1 MTADPPR
8 SAQTVFDTGL
18 RVPWAT
24 YRFKLLHPLLARFG
38 RFLLQG
44 RARRRYFVMPGD
56 YVSDYTTR
64 FGSFEAEEI
73 AVARQVCRHIFGAER
88 LAHGTLVDVGCHIGN
103 YSVELG
109 PDFGAVL
116 AVDAVQTYAHITRAN
131 LAWNGLAER
140 SVVVCAAIS
149 DRAGTVRLQMERYGN
164 LGHARV
170 QDDESQDAGPL
181 STVQA
186 TTLDALIERQGLSGV
201 TFIKLDIEG
210 HEIQALRG
218 AAQTIARH
226 APVIQVEVDKEH
238 LPAVLA
244 GLAAT
249 GIGYEAWQVLRGDPS
264 CRNLAERL
272 WRALRAGGNPV
283 FVRRLAEN
291 HLNARHLPCVLLIP
305 SRSAIDWAAL
315 VPIPGPSHDEQ
326 TDHADAPA

>member
-1 MTADPPR
+1 MTAEPPR
-8 SAQTVFDTGL
+8 PKPVVFDTGL
-18 RVPWAT
+18 RVPWAA

-44 RARRRYFVMPGD
+44 RTRRRYFVMPGD

-73 AVARQVCRHIFGAER
+73 AVARQVCRQAFGTER
-88 LAHGTLVDVGCHIGN
+88 LEHGTMVDVGCHIGN

-131 LAWNGLAER
+131 LAWNGLAAR

-149 DRAGTVRLQMERYGN
+149 DREGTVRLQMERHGN

-170 QDDESQDAGPL
+170 QEGATSAADAL
-181 STVQA
+181 ETVQSL
-186 TTLDALIERQGLSGV
+186 TLDALIERQGLSDIA
-201 TFIKLDIEG
+201 FIKLDIEG

-226 APVIQVEVDKEH
+226 APVIQVEVDKGH
-238 LPAVLA
+238 LPAVLD
-244 GLAAT
+244 GLTAT
-249 GIGYEAWQVLRGDPS
+249 GIDYEAWQVLRGDPS
-264 CRNLAERL
+264 CRNLAGRL

-305 SRSAIDWAAL
+305 SRCAIDWAAL
-315 VPIPGPSHDEQ
+315 VPVPGPSHGKQ
-326 TDHADAPA
+326 TQRADAPG